1 LSLDLPAWLAGIRKT
16 YGVNPLIFGGLYL
29 AGVFPF
35 WFSIYKILAGL
46 KNKDFR
52 QVRVFGLILGIA
64 IILPFL
70 YVAVFGRNLPFWFW
84 IVCGVIIIPSV
95 HSVLRR
101 LRKN

>member
-1 LSLDLPAWLAGIRKT
+1 MSLDLPAWLAGIRKT

-95 HSVLRR
+95 HSVLHR